1 MIKRFLL
8 PLVAS
13 VALAILIAGCGEDEP
28 SDTSTPAP
36 TSPPASM
43 GGPQPQP
50 TPAQALDEDVT
61 EPEDGVTE
69 IAAQDIAFAG
79 NNIRMAAGEAVVIR
93 VTNEGEAVHNL
104 RIAGADGVF
113 ETEDDA
119 VTEPAEI
126 GPRGVG
132 EVTFAPSLPGAYT
145 FRCDFHS
152 TMGGQ
157 ITAE

>member
-1 MIKRFLL
+1 MSLL
-8 PLVAS
+8 ALTS
-13 VALAILIAGCGEDEP
+13 VALLMACGEDEP
-28 SDTSTPAP
+28 SDTSTPVP
-36 TSPPASM
+36 TSPPASI

-50 TPAQALDEDVT
+50 TPGQALDTVVT
-61 EPEDGVTE
+61 EPRDGVVE
-69 IAAQDIAFAG
+69 IAAQDMAFAG
-79 NNIRMAAGEAVVIR
+79 NNIKVTVAEPVIIR

-104 RIAGADGVF
+104 RIAGVDGVF

-157 ITAE
+157 VTAE